1 MSAPRPIGPRPVV
14 AAFDVD
20 GTLTVRDCVR
30 PFLERLGGR
39 TGIVLAAGRR
49 PVATVVGAARRDRDA
64 LKDVVVGGVF
74 RGRRIDDVNAEG
86 RTFASY
92 VQMRFLRSDVVA
104 RLRWHQKMGHRTVI
118 VSASLRPYLEP
129 LASALGIERA
139 LCTDVEQQGGRYGAH
154 LDGGNCRADEKALRL
169 RRWLDAE
176 GIADAE
182 IWAYGDSRGD
192 REMLEM
198 AHHPVWVQGTTVQAV
213 PAETTL

>member
-1 MSAPRPIGPRPVV
+1 MRPDGARPIV

-30 PFLERLGGR
+30 PFLERLGGKR
-39 TGIVLAAGRR
+39 GMLVAVVRR
-49 PVATVVGAARRDRDA
+49 PTATFVAAAHRDRDA
-64 LKDVVVGGVF
+64 LKGVVVGGVF
-74 RGRRIDDVNAEG
+74 RGRRVADVNAEG
-86 RTFASY
+86 HSFASY
-92 VQMRFLRSDVVA
+92 VQTRFLRSDVMA

-139 LCTDVEQQGGRYGAH
+139 ICTDVEHDGERYGTR
-154 LDGGNCRADEKALRL
+154 LDGANCRAEEKATRL
-169 RRWLDAE
+169 RGWLADE
-176 GIADAE
+176 GIEDAD

-198 AHHPVWVQGTTVQAV
+198 AHHPVWVHGTTLQVV
-213 PAETTL
+213 PAETTR